1 MYKLVLMLFIGLLPL
16 TSNGA
21 SRGVTTSDHNT
32 ATKLCK
38 SYGGYSYIT
47 VSKSGTKMTVV
58 CVRGKM
64 YKNIGRK

>member
-38 SYGGYSYIT
+38 SYGGYY
-47 VSKSGTKMTVV
+47 
-58 CVRGKM
+58 
-64 YKNIGRK
+64 